1 MVYNRSV
8 RQTDKRELLMRN
20 TIKCYLLEGL
30 TYLPI
35 AKSDKWLSRERLP
48 YDLIETCDGKFYEIR
63 KTLNGALVA
72 LEVTDL

>member
-1 MVYNRSV
+1 
-8 RQTDKRELLMRN
+8 MRN
-20 TIKCYLLEGL
+20 SIKCLLNDEI

>member
-1 MVYNRSV
+1 
-8 RQTDKRELLMRN
+8 MRN

-48 YDLIETCDGKFYEIR
+48 YDLIETRDGKFYEIR
-63 KTLNGALVA
+63 KTLNGVLVA